1 MQAGSYSCQRPATDW
16 TGILVLFPFFF
27 LLVSFLRQE
36 GTKVLYFHLYRFCVS
51 RQVFGFL
58 E

>member
-1 MQAGSYSCQRPATDW
+1 MLAGCYSCQRPTTDW
-16 TGILVLFPFFF
+16 TGILVLFPF

-36 GTKVLYFHLYRFCVS
+36 GTKVLYFNLYKFCVS
-51 RQVFGFL
+51 RQMFGFL